1 MKILIIE
8 DDQIIR
14 HALNRAFLARGHE
27 VLLAEDGKEGIE
39 TWKSQA
45 PDLVLLDVVMPYIN
59 GVQILAMKK
68 NLPQAKVVVMSAY
81 TGDPQIWQTLKKR
94 ADMILSKPFE
104 NIFDIIEK
112 IENLL
117 KETDRSDF

>member
-27 VLLAEDGKEGIE
+27 VFLAQDGREGID
-39 TWKSQA
+39 TWKNQA
-45 PDLVLLDVVMPYIN
+45 PELVLLDVVMPYIN
-59 GVQILAMKK
+59 GVQILEMKN

-81 TGDPQIWQTLKKR
+81 TGDPKIWQTLKER
-94 ADMILSKPFE
+94 ADVILSKPFE

-112 IENLL
+112 IETL
-117 KETDRSDF
+117 